1 MNRMAAVVVTGLAV
15 ALAGAAP
22 ARLASMQ
29 DEQDVLLL
37 ADMGMGDLGPQ
48 LGGSQDDMIVTDP
61 GHVPVPDD
69 DDDLSDPGHVPVP
82 DDDDLSDPGHVPRE
96 ADMFIDD
103 PGHLPPQ
110 AEMVIQPQRDLDLQ
124 DDISE

>member
-1 MNRMAAVVVTGLAV
+1 MNRMAAVVVAGLV
-15 ALAGAAP
+15 ATLAGAHP
-22 ARLASMQ
+22 ARLASGP
-29 DEQDVLLL
+29 EPLRL
-37 ADMGMGDLGPQ
+37 ADMGMGDLGPE
-48 LGGSQDDMIVTDP
+48 LGGSEDDMIVTDP

-69 DDDLSDPGHVPVP
+69 EDDVSDPGHIPVP
-82 DDDDLSDPGHVPRE
+82 DDDDDVSDQGHEPRE